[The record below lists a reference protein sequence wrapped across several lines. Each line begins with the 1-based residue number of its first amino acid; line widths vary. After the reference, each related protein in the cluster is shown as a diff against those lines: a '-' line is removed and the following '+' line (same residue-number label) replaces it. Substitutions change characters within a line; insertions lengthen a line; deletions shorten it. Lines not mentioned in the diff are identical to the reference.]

1 MNDGMIDIT
10 TYVYFHVLESASGVP
25 LCADETA
32 VLVAT
37 LWPLQ
42 VGVMAFTGVTDE
54 GGPKGG
60 AMSSWITGCRSGRH
74 ISYGVD
80 PASILKNRD
89 WT

>member
-10 TYVYFHVLESASGVP
+10 TYVYHCVLEPASGVP

-37 LWPLQ
+37 LWPLR
-42 VGVMAFTGVTDE
+42 VGVTAFTGVAGE

-60 AMSSWITGCRSGRH
+60 AVSSWMTGCRLDRH
-74 ISYGVD
+74 ISYGAGPVTD
-80 PASILKNRD
+80 PH
-89 WT
+89 